1 MTLSNERSLNHSS
14 GGQGN
19 IWKIKRQYLGLGINT
34 GGITK
39 CSHITGKNIPLKT
52 VMHMI
57 FIQKESREACPV
69 REAGQQPPWM
79 DLVSSQDLTG
89 NSTSAQGRLLLSSP
103 SSLEQWELLNCHL
116 VSAKGPGLPLN
127 PLLLLPFNC
136 DTPCPAALSANGHSL
151 ISRTGH
157 VG

>member
-1 MTLSNERSLNHSS
+1 
-14 GGQGN
+14 
-19 IWKIKRQYLGLGINT
+19 
-34 GGITK
+34 
-39 CSHITGKNIPLKT
+39 
-52 VMHMI
+52 MHMI

-136 DTPCPAALSANGHSL
+136 DTPCQLPYQQMATVLFPEL
-151 ISRTGH
+151 DTWDKIPY
-157 VG
+157 